1 MIGIINFPFSWD
13 QRSQGICPAF
23 KPSISF
29 STGSVMYIVAM
40 ANWTTGLT
48 IHPYTRGGA
57 QWFGTAALSRR
68 HLYSLLVEE
77 CFRLTLILDCV
88 YMSNGCC
95 INYRNLLWC
104 MHSFL
109 LLNSSWMCSFP
120 LHQCFP
126 SLWMLCIFV
135 SAFLSSSWMSP
146 FLLHECVPSLW
157 MYSVSFIH
165 ISVCILHV

>member
-29 STGSVMYIVAM
+29 STGNSVMYIVAM
-40 ANWTTGLT
+40 ANWTTGLP
-48 IHPYTRGGA
+48 I
-57 QWFGTAALSRR
+57 QFGTAALSRR

-95 INYRNLLWC
+95 INSKFGIFCGAYIP
-104 MHSFL
+104 SF
-109 LLNSSWMCSFP
+109 
-120 LHQCFP
+120 
-126 SLWMLCIFV
+126 
-135 SAFLSSSWMSP
+135 FLI
-146 FLLHECVPSLW
+146 LHECVPFLFINAFPLCECFVASPL
-157 MYSVSFIH
+157 VHSFLPREWVP
-165 ISVCILHV
+165 SSFMNVFLLCECI